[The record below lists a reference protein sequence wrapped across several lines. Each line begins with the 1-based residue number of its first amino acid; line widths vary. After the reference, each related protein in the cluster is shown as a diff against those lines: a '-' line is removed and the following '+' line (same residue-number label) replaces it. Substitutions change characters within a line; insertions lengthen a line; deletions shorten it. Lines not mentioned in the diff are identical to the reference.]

1 MVEGGPAW
9 SLVDTD
15 VSPEESRV
23 YLDGVYIGIADDFDG
38 YPDYLYLR
46 KGHYRLE
53 FRLEGYETK
62 LVELDARPGAKFDIG
77 EKLSKIPG
85 AKQYG
90 SYETPPLP
98 GGVQRF
104 FGRKKGSGS
113 ESFTAPEAP
122 NDVVPNPDSRYT
134 EPSGQSQE
142 GSDPSESG
150 GAPPPD
156 SWRDQPGASGSTPAA
171 PGTRA
176 RATRLTIHAEPP
188 DSAVYLD
195 DRFVGTA
202 EEVAG
207 QLRGFRVSPGVHTVT
222 VSRPGYKDQ
231 TVEVTVGSGRT
242 ESVEIELE
250 R

>member
-1 MVEGGPAW
+1 MAEGGPEW
-9 SLVDTD
+9 SLIDTD

-46 KGHYRLE
+46 NGHYRLE

-62 LVELDARPGAKFDIG
+62 AVELDVRPGAKFDIG
-77 EKLSKIPG
+77 DKLPKIPG

-104 FGRKKGSGS
+104 FGKNKGGSS
-113 ESFTAPEAP
+113 ESFAAPEAP
-122 NDVVPNPDSRYT
+122 NDVVQSPDSRDT
-134 EPSGQSQE
+134 EPPRQSQD
-142 GSDPSESG
+142 GPASSDSN
-150 GAPPPD
+150 GAPLPD
-156 SWRDQPGASGSTPAA
+156 SWREQPGASGSTPAA

-176 RATRLTIHAEPP
+176 RSTRLAIHAEPP
-188 DSAVYLD
+188 DSAVYVD

-207 QLRGFRVSPGVHTVT
+207 MLRGFRVSPGVHTVT

-231 TVEVTVGSGRT
+231 TVQVTIGSGKT
-242 ESVEIELE
+242 ESVEIDLE